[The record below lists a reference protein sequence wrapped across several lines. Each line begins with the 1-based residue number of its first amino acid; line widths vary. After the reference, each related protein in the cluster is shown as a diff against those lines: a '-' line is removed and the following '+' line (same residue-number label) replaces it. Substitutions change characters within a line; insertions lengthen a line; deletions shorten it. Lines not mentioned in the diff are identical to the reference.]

1 MRDEPPYE
9 MKGSVTPVRGMRRV
23 TPPRMTN
30 VWMPMMDVRPAANS
44 FGNGR

>member
-9 MKGSVTPVRGMRRV
+9 MKGSVTPVNGMRRV